1 MRPHLHGT
9 DICSITEAEVAPR
22 PICSSSRQSL
32 GFLEMMP
39 SRPGCNKTPARYD
52 LSRSRQS
59 SHTPGQIVIPAPA
72 ASLWMLIVTPTR
84 RGYIPPGRSG
94 RPELL
99 PADAWGVIGCALR
112 VAALADENGGSA
124 GDVDTHWCGRARW
137 GVWRGG
143 LGCRWIVATSTRV
156 CVLVEVPPVR
166 RCEAR
171 VVSWSER
178 GTPWRS
184 CSTGSPV
191 WMSARTR

>member
-59 SHTPGQIVIPAPA
+59 SHTPGQIVIPGPRCELVDAHRHTDPKGVHTA
-72 ASLWMLIVTPTR
+72 GAVRPTR
-84 RGYIPPGRSG
+84 ATSDG
-94 RPELL
+94 
-99 PADAWGVIGCALR
+99 AWGVIGCALR

-171 VVSWSER
+171 VVSR
-178 GTPWRS
+178 
-184 CSTGSPV
+184 
-191 WMSARTR
+191 